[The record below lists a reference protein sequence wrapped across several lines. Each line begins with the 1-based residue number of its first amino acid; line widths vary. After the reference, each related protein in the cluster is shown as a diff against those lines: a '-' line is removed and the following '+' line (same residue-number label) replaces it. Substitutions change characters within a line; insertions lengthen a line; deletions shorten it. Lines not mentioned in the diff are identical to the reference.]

1 MNWLVNFLTG
11 LSLIS
16 GLASIIFSLELHFT
30 FASWAIILSVILD
43 GLDGQVARRNPKQSD
58 FGKEFDSLA
67 DVVSFG
73 MAPAI
78 LSYIF
83 VYRHFYL
90 WATLALF
97 LYLFCSVVR
106 LAQFNITPKEK
117 LVNYFYGLPTTISG
131 GIIASFIL
139 IYRKYSRL
147 PPPQIFLL
155 IVLSLSYLMI
165 CQIRYLN
172 LDGLKQVLGKRIL
185 TVLCAV
191 LIATVFFP
199 EITIFTLFLVYLI
212 SSPFVVKLINSQS
225 L

>member
-1 MNWLVNFLTG
+1 MNWLVNILTG
-11 LSLIS
+11 ISLVS
-16 GLASIIFSLELHFT
+16 GLLSIIFSLELQFT
-30 FASWAIILSVILD
+30 FASWAIILSVLLD
-43 GLDGQVARRNPKQSD
+43 GLDGQIARRSPKQSD
-58 FGKEFDSLA
+58 FGREFDSLA
-67 DVVSFG
+67 DLISFG

-97 LYLFCSVVR
+97 LYLFCSVIR

-139 IYRKYSRL
+139 IYRKYSQL

-172 LDGLKQVLGKRIL
+172 LDGLRQVLGRKIL
-185 TVLCAV
+185 LVLCVAIIV
-191 LIATVFFP
+191 AIFFP
-199 EITIFTLFLVYLI
+199 EITILILLLVYLI
-212 SSPFVVKLINSQS
+212 SSPFVVKLINSHS